1 MYFNTDKGS
10 VVKIIDKIQKGHNY
24 SSHYEKYLSKFKNKD
39 VIKILEI
46 GTLLGAGTA
55 SFIKYF
61 EKAKIVSLD
70 INPFNMK
77 YYSKKLDQFLS
88 ILNQKI

>member
-24 SSHYEKYLSKFKNKD
+24 SSHYYKKYLSKFKNKD

-46 GTLLGAGTA
+46 GTLLGSGTA

-61 EKAKIVSLD
+61 EKVK
-70 INPFNMK
+70 NCFFR
-77 YYSKKLDQFLS
+77 Y
-88 ILNQKI
+88 